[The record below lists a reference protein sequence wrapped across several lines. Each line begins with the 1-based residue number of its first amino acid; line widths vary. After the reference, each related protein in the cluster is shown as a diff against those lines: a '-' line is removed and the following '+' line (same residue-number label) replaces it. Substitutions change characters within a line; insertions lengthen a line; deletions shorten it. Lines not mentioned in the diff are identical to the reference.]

1 MSPLGSQEHFRLSRR
16 LLVMLLLLAAPAL
29 RAQGGPPFL
38 TDDPG
43 TPGNRHW
50 EINVGLTSEH
60 HSGDAEFAVP
70 DFDINYGWGD
80 RIQLN
85 YETPVAVT
93 KNGSDT
99 EAGLGN
105 SAVAVK
111 WRFYQRMKAGQDDPQ
126 FAVSTYPRLVLENPT
141 NAAQRGV
148 VSRGP
153 QFLLP
158 MEFSGRIG
166 WFAYDGEVGHWFN
179 AYNPDQWLGGFL
191 VGRELGKKAEA
202 YTEIYTIQDSTG
214 PARQRQSTIGF
225 GGRYTLSEHLVLMGM
240 WGRSFQAVSPGNGE
254 ANYVGYFG
262 LQFLFGPK
270 EKGPKEKVPPQ
281 AGSPEAG
288 H

>member
-1 MSPLGSQEHFRLSRR
+1 M
-16 LLVMLLLLAAPAL
+16 MLLLLAAPAL

-50 EINVGLTSEH
+50 EINVGLTSMH
-60 HSGDAEFAVP
+60 HSGDAEYALP

-85 YETPVAVT
+85 YEAPVALT
-93 KNGSDT
+93 KQGPDSN
-99 EAGLGN
+99 AGYGN
-105 SAVAVK
+105 SALAVK
-111 WRFYQRMKAGQDDPQ
+111 WRFYQHMKTGLDDPQ

-141 NAAQRGV
+141 SSAQRGV
-148 VSRGP
+148 VAHGP

-158 MEFSGRIG
+158 MEFSGRAG
-166 WFAYDGEVGHWFN
+166 WLAYDGEVGHWFN
-179 AYNPDQWLGGFL
+179 AYNPDQWIGGFL

-202 YTEIYTIQDSTG
+202 YSEIYTIQDSTVQPG
-214 PARQRQSTIGF
+214 QIRQRQSTLGL

-240 WGRSFQAVSPGNGE
+240 WGRSFQAIEPGNGE

-270 EKGPKEKVPPQ
+270 EKGPPQVEPPQ
-281 AGSPEAG
+281 IGY
-288 H
+288 